1 MSAKH
6 FWRMTTGKVL
16 EGVFGN
22 LRSSPSPK
30 CQAQNYTAINK
41 PKGISSA
48 QVLRDLQHHFNPSAT
63 FAPWISVERSKR
75 EREAPNQRR
84 RRREKDIKVKIGHG
98 GTLDPLATGVL
109 IAGVGNGTK
118 QLGTFLECTKTYDT
132 IVLFG
137 ASTDTQDRVG
147 RILKRAP
154 YQHITRQMVEKALG
168 QFRGKFMQLP
178 PLYSA
183 LKMNGK
189 PLYEYA
195 REGKEIPREIE
206 KRAVEVTELEL
217 LEWMEGGSHDH
228 KWPTEEAGKAEK
240 DVAEKV
246 WQQEKEA
253 DASKGDAAESN
264 LAARKRKLEENQ
276 DELVSERPTSK
287 RKTSTI
293 EEEATM
299 SGGLQLPDMEQSS
312 EEVKKEIKQ
321 EELKDAGPPAAR
333 IRMTVTSGFYVRS
346 LCHDLGE
353 AVGSQAMM
361 AELIRTRQGQ
371 FELGKNVLEYSDLEK
386 GEEAWGKKI
395 EAMLEAWEAGET
407 LSFIPESEA
416 RANVNEEPE
425 VEGDTKAEERK
436 VKVEPN
442 AAEGNMEIE
451 ETDYKQVSA

>member
-1 MSAKH
+1 
-6 FWRMTTGKVL
+6 
-16 EGVFGN
+16 
-22 LRSSPSPK
+22 
-30 CQAQNYTAINK
+30 
-41 PKGISSA
+41 
-48 QVLRDLQHHFNPSAT
+48 VLRDIQYHFDPSAT
-63 FAPWISVERSKR
+63 FAPWLSVERSKR

-118 QLGTFLECTKTYDT
+118 QLKTFLECTKTYET

-137 ASTDTQDRVG
+137 ASTDSQDRVG
-147 RILKRAP
+147 GILKRAP
-154 YQHITRQMVEKALG
+154 YHHITREMVEKALG

-206 KRAVEVTELEL
+206 KRAVEVKELEL
-217 LEWMEGGSHDH
+217 LEWMEGGTHDH

-240 DVAEKV
+240 DIAEKV

-253 DASKGDAAESN
+253 DASKDDAAESN
-264 LAARKRKLEENQ
+264 LGAKKRKLEENQ
-276 DELVSERPTSK
+276 DELVSERPASK
-287 RKTSTI
+287 RKTSTT

-299 SGGLQLPDMEQSS
+299 SGGLQPPEMEQSPDPI
-312 EEVKKEIKQ
+312 KKEIKH
-321 EELKDAGPPAAR
+321 EEPKDAGPPAAR
-333 IRMTVTSGFYVRS
+333 LRMTVTSGFYVRS

-353 AVGSQAMM
+353 AVESQAMM

-386 GEEAWGKKI
+386 GEEVWGNKV
-395 EAMLEAWEAGET
+395 EAMLEAWRAGEMLDSIPEAGPST
-407 LSFIPESEA
+407 VIKK
-416 RANVNEEPE
+416 E
-425 VEGDTKAEERK
+425 VE
-436 VKVEPN
+436 VKVEKRVE
-442 AAEGNMEIE
+442 AEE
-451 ETDYKQVSA
+451 EGVKMDKKASA

>member
-1 MSAKH
+1 M
-6 FWRMTTGKVL
+6 
-16 EGVFGN
+16 
-22 LRSSPSPK
+22 
-30 CQAQNYTAINK
+30 
-41 PKGISSA
+41 
-48 QVLRDLQHHFNPSAT
+48 
-63 FAPWISVERSKR
+63 ERSKR

-84 RRREKDIKVKIGHG
+84 RRREKDINVKIGHG

-109 IAGVGNGTK
+109 IAGIGNGTK
-118 QLGTFLECTKTYDT
+118 QLGTFLKCTKTYET

-137 ASTDTQDRVG
+137 ASTDTQDRLG

-168 QFRGKFMQLP
+168 QFRGNFMQLP

-206 KRAVEVTELEL
+206 KRAVEVTEMEL
-217 LEWMEGGSHDH
+217 LEWMEGGTHNH
-228 KWPTEEAGKAEK
+228 KMPTEEADKTEK

-253 DASKGDAAESN
+253 DAAKVDSAEHN
-264 LAARKRKLEENQ
+264 LEAKKRKHEGNQ

-293 EEEATM
+293 EGEEEEVTM
-299 SGGLQLPDMEQSS
+299 SGGLHPPDMEQPSDA
-312 EEVKKEIKQ
+312 VNKEMKQ
-321 EELKDAGPPAAR
+321 EESKVVGPPAVR
-333 IRMTVTSGFYVRS
+333 LRMTVTSGFYVRS

-371 FELGKNVLEYSDLEK
+371 FELGKNVLEYRDLEK
-386 GEEAWGKKI
+386 GEEVWGKKI
-395 EAMLEAWEAGET
+395 EMMLEAWEAGET
-407 LSFIPESEA
+407 LNSIPESGPSA
-416 RANVNEEPE
+416 VMQRGGGA
-425 VEGDTKAEERK
+425 
-436 VKVEPN
+436 KVE
-442 AAEGNMEIE
+442 AEVRGE
-451 ETDYKQVSA
+451 S

>member
-1 MSAKH
+1 MSATH
-6 FWRMTTGKVL
+6 FWRMTKGKVL

-22 LRSSPSPK
+22 LHLNPPRPK
-30 CQAQNYTAINK
+30 YQAQSPIAINK
-41 PKGISSA
+41 PQGKSSA
-48 QVLRDLQHHFNPSAT
+48 QVLRDIQHHFNPSAT
-63 FAPWISVERSKR
+63 FAPWISVEKSKR
-75 EREAPNQRR
+75 EREVPNQRR
-84 RRREKDIKVKIGHG
+84 RRRDKDIKVKIGHG

-109 IAGVGNGTK
+109 IAGVGSGTK
-118 QLGTFLECTKTYDT
+118 QLGTFLECTKQYET

-154 YQHITRQMVEKALG
+154 YQHITRQTVEKALG

-195 REGKEIPREIE
+195 REGKKIPREIK
-206 KRAVEVTELEL
+206 KRAVEVTELEM
-217 LEWMEGGSHDH
+217 LEWMEGGTHDH
-228 KWPTEEAGKAEK
+228 KWPTEEAGRAEK

-246 WQQEKEA
+246 WQQEKETDANIA
-253 DASKGDAAESN
+253 DSAESD
-264 LAARKRKLEENQ
+264 LAARKRKLEGNQ
-276 DELVSERPTSK
+276 DEFVSDRPASR
-287 RKTSTI
+287 RKTSTT

-299 SGGLQLPDMEQSS
+299 SGGLQPPDVEQSMAKI
-312 EEVKKEIKQ
+312 KKEIEQ
-321 EELKDAGPPAAR
+321 EEPTNAGPPAAR

-371 FELGKNVLEYSDLEK
+371 FELGKNVLEYGDLEK
-386 GEEAWGKKI
+386 GEEVWGKRV
-395 EAMLEAWEAGET
+395 AVMLDAWQAGET
-407 LSFIPESEA
+407 LKSISEPGPSA
-416 RANVNEEPE
+416 VMKEE
-425 VEGDTKAEERK
+425 VKIKAEAEDAG
-436 VKVEPN
+436 VKTET
-442 AAEGNMEIE
+442 E
-451 ETDYKQVSA
+451 ETDHQKISA